1 MRAAVPADDARLIVA
16 MFVYPAASKSE
27 APCADRMLLFVVA
40 FVIDEF
46 ICSSFFFC

>member
-1 MRAAVPADDARLIVA
+1 MRAAVLADDARLIVA
-16 MFVYPAASKSE
+16 MFVYPAANKSE
-27 APCADRMLLFVVA
+27 APYADRIPLFIVA